1 MVVMRRAL
9 AAGPRLTGE
18 LPEVPYEEL
27 NRNYVSAAA
36 RSLISEQQLA
46 VLQVSA
52 IIRCCHPRRVTRTDV
67 CISCKSWLVYK
78 PGVWSLHCNSPSI
91 LVDIFLCAPSILW
104 LYGVWSNN
112 MSGV

>member
-9 AAGPRLTGE
+9 AVGAGRAPGD

-46 VLQVSA
+46 VLQVTHGST
-52 IIRCCHPRRVTRTDV
+52 PRHETEH
-67 CISCKSWLVYK
+67 I
-78 PGVWSLHCNSPSI
+78 
-91 LVDIFLCAPSILW
+91 
-104 LYGVWSNN
+104 
-112 MSGV
+112 